1 MREAPTGKTAH
12 VDTFVRDRLPRPEH
26 WPTLLYDLSELD
38 YAPQTNV
45 VTELLDN
52 HIASGRGSQPVLRIE
67 SGDWTYEEL
76 RDKANRLARLLTED
90 FGLVPGGRVLLRAP
104 NNPMMIACWMAVAK
118 AGGVVVATMPLLRSR
133 ELRVI
138 ANKANVSL
146 ALCDEQLMEEMESA
160 YESDCPLEYLL
171 TFEDAERLANEK
183 PAGFD
188 NVATAI
194 DDPVL
199 IAFTSGTTGVPKGC
213 VHFHRDLL
221 ASADTFFKGTLPCDA
236 SDVFTGSPPVAFTF
250 GLGMQTVFPMRA
262 GASTAL
268 VEKPSPEAI
277 LEACQRHGVTVLSTA
292 PTAYRAMTPLVGSYD
307 VSSLRHCISAG
318 ETLPLPTAEAWR
330 EATGLRIID
339 GIGATEMFHIFISA
353 VGDDIRPGATG
364 KPVYGYEAK
373 VFDDEMTEVPPNT
386 VGRLAVRGP
395 TGCRYLDEVLFF
407 TLNREDFSFVIHLD
421 RQPRT
426 SRRREAQTGS
436 RARSGSRSGSRSERT
451 LDAVEHSRTLMEWW
465 PFLIFHRGGLRIKVI
480 NNNERQMSYV
490 RDGWNFSG
498 DAYLVDEDGYFW
510 FQAHADD
517 MIISAGYNISGPEV
531 EEALLAHEDVADCA
545 CVASPDDERG
555 NIVKAFVVLNG
566 SHEGDAALVKTLQSF
581 VKERIAPYKYPRA
594 ITFVDALPRT
604 ETGKVQRFKLRQE
617 ELERKKES

>member
-12 VDTFVRDRLPRPEH
+12 VDTFVRDRLPKPEH
-26 WPTLLYDLSELD
+26 WPTLLYDLSVLD

-45 VTELLDN
+45 VTELLDSQV
-52 HIASGRGSQPVLRIE
+52 AAGRGGRPVLRME
-67 SGDWTYEEL
+67 SGDWTYAEL
-76 RDKANRLARLLTED
+76 RDKANRLARVLTED

-104 NNPMMIACWMAVAK
+104 NNPMMVACWMAVAK

-133 ELRVI
+133 ELSVI
-138 ANKANVSL
+138 ANKANVEL
-146 ALCDEQLMEEMESA
+146 ALCDERLMEEMESA
-160 YESDCPLEYLL
+160 YESDCPLEMLL
-171 TFEDAERLANEK
+171 TFEDAERLADAK
-183 PAGFD
+183 PAEFE

-236 SDVFTGSPPVAFTF
+236 TDVFTGSPPVAFTF
-250 GLGMQTVFPMRA
+250 GLGMHAVFPMRA

-268 VEKPSPEAI
+268 VEKPTPEAI
-277 LEACQRHGVTVLSTA
+277 LEACQRHGITVLSTA
-292 PTAYRAMTPLVGSYD
+292 PTAYRAMTPLVERYD

-353 VGDDIRPGATG
+353 AGEDIRPGATG
-364 KPVYGYEAK
+364 KPVCGYEAK
-373 VFDDEMTEVPPNT
+373 VFDDEMNEVPPDT

-395 TGCRYLDEVLFF
+395 TGCRYLD
-407 TLNREDFSFVIHLD
+407 D
-421 RQPRT
+421 
-426 SRRREAQTGS
+426 
-436 RARSGSRSGSRSERT
+436 
-451 LDAVEHSRTLMEWW
+451 
-465 PFLIFHRGGLRIKVI
+465 
-480 NNNERQMSYV
+480 ERQTSYV
-490 RDGWNFSG
+490 RNGWNFSG

-510 FQAHADD
+510 FQARADD
-517 MIISAGYNISGPEV
+517 MIISAGYNISRPEV
-531 EEALLAHEDVADCA
+531 EEALLAHETVADCA

-555 NIVKAFVVLNG
+555 SIVKAFVVLNP
-566 SHEGDAALVKTLQSF
+566 SRKGDAALAATLQSF

-604 ETGKVQRFKLRQE
+604 ETGKVQRFKLRQA
-617 ELERKKES
+617 ELKQKKES